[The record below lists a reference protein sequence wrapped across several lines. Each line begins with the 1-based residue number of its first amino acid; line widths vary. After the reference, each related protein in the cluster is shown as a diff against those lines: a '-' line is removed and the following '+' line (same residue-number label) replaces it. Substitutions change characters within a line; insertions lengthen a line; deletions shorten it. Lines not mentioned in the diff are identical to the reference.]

1 MMSRQSKWVE
11 VRRENGNK
19 QINFKLYGSLS
30 SVRREGVVRKW
41 ENCVISLMQKYY
53 VEWVNARR
61 IFRIHYKALI
71 IVELLH

>member
-1 MMSRQSKWVE
+1 ME

-30 SVRREGVVRKW
+30 SVRREGAVRKW

-61 IFRIHYKALI
+61 IFKIHYKALI